1 MEADNACH
9 FALRQLHV
17 LFLARGHARLGL
29 LLCLSRLCNQSHGTF
44 TEVSALVHFL
54 CKATIETTFDNAPE
68 RPKPCAPWSPTAT
81 AFSKKKCPFR
91 YILRIQCSSTFIPY
105 EPTTETT
112 FQKAPFSP
120 FPFFIRE
127 RRVLEEAVFFTTPRP
142 NVVEFTGYLESS
154 WENRGAAYA
163 QRVHIVCA
171 LCAHCVCVCT

>member
-1 MEADNACH
+1 MHLSD
-9 FALRQLHV
+9 QSHV
-17 LFLARGHARLGL
+17 LLGAQL
-29 LLCLSRLCNQSHGTF
+29 PLPFQ
-44 TEVSALVHFL
+44 
-54 CKATIETTFDNAPE
+54 
-68 RPKPCAPWSPTAT
+68 
-81 AFSKKKCPFR
+81 KKKCPFR
-91 YILRIQCSSTFIPY
+91 YILRFQCPSTFIPY
-105 EPTTETT
+105 EPTTATT

-171 LCAHCVCVCT
+171 LCAHCVCMHITCQRPSTCTIKYSTKPPCQRGITCTILSQWPSTCTKKSHQIKSPCDWGTTCII